1 MPINEPNIY
10 SRAHLWPILYIAG
23 MLGLWGENCQNMTQL
38 YRSTGGMCS
47 VQSLWARRW
56 ITVYLYTFRHPTS
69 PSESATAWAL
79 YVHKETPQEEVCSL
93 VQADRYT
100 SRSILL
106 LPIYSHSALPS
117 SQSNYTY
124 TYVRRSNTPTPWAQA
139 HGASSWDN
147 ELRDSYHSDLRDSY
161 HKELRDSYQA
171 PTIQWYQWRLS
182 PDSQW

>member
-1 MPINEPNIY
+1 MYGDPPIFEVSPSRYRPRDLSPSFCLLNMNSAKTISSCVPINEPNIY

-79 YVHKETPQEEVCSL
+79 YVHIETPQEEVHSL
-93 VQADRYT
+93 VT
-100 SRSILL
+100 SATSSFSFY
-106 LPIYSHSALPS
+106 IYAHSALPWS
-117 SQSNYTY
+117 VQNYL
-124 TYVRRSNTPTPWAQA
+124 YVC
-139 HGASSWDN
+139 
-147 ELRDSYHSDLRDSY
+147 E
-161 HKELRDSYQA
+161 EV
-171 PTIQWYQWRLS
+171 
-182 PDSQW
+182 